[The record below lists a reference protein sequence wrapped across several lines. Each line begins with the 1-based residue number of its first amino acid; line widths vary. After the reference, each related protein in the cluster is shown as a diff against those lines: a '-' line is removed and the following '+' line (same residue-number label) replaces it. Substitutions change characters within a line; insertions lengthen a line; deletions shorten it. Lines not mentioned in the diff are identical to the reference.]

1 MNLPVQKRLAA
12 DVLGVSRKK
21 IWIDPARLDEAKESI
36 TKVDIKKLI
45 SEGIIREKP
54 SKNSSRGRARKIKLQ
69 KSKGKRKGSGSK
81 KGKST
86 ARLPGKKAWMVAI
99 RVQRGFLKELKDKEI
114 ITSGAYRS
122 LYSKSKGGFFR
133 SKRHI
138 KIYIEEH
145 KLTRQTKK

>member
-12 DVLGVSRKK
+12 GVLGVSQKK
-21 IWIDPARLDEAKESI
+21 IWVDPARLDEVKEAI

-54 SKNSSRGRARKIKLQ
+54 SQNTSRGRARKIQVQ

-81 KGKST
+81 KGKFT
-86 ARLPGKKAWMVAI
+86 ARLPKKKAWMSNI
-99 RVQRGFLKELKDKEI
+99 RVQRGFIKELKDKEI
-114 ITSGAYRS
+114 ISSKSYRA
-122 LYSKSKGGFFR
+122 LYSRSKGGFFR

-138 KIYIEEH
+138 KLYIEEH
-145 KLTRQTKK
+145 KMVNKKK